1 MSHQYIVFR
10 AMSWD
15 LLQKDLAKNL
25 TMYDVTNE
33 SEVVQC
39 NYTMTD
45 SISESPRERQG
56 ARVGRH
62 EAQAAVAGARL
73 GGRQLAHPADHAVR
87 ALLQLR
93 VAVSTVSMFHRVY
106 TISGEVE

>member
-1 MSHQYIVFR
+1 
-10 AMSWD
+10 MSWD

-25 TMYDVTNE
+25 TMKDVTNE
-33 SEVVQC
+33 SEVMQC
-39 NYTMTD
+39 NHTMTD

-73 GGRQLAHPADHAVR
+73 GGRELAHPADHAMR
-87 ALLQLR
+87 AILQLR
-93 VAVSTVSMFHRVY
+93 VAVSAVSILSIFHS
-106 TISGEVE
+106 TC